1 MSGFEAVAEPSA
13 ALDDAG
19 ATAEATAE
27 ATADAPAEAP
37 AAEPASS
44 ALEVTLGKWM
54 WADAGLSVGSLR
66 LNALSAA
73 NPLRWSRVKALS
85 AIVTE
90 LEEVRGDDRFRPVL
104 IEFVD
109 EHTQTGLRKLL
120 DDATEPEL
128 APRRTFASVDQAIEH
143 VGKVDVAA
151 LRRSLLD
158 AKHAEF
164 ARVAGPDAIAALAS
178 KPRGSARD
186 EL

>member
-1 MSGFEAVAEPSA
+1 MSSFDEPTEPA
-13 ALDDAG
+13 A
-19 ATAEATAE
+19 
-27 ATADAPAEAP
+27 APAEPP

-54 WADAGLSVGSLR
+54 WADAGLSVGSMR

-109 EHTQTGLRKLL
+109 EHTPSGLWRKLL
-120 DDATEPEL
+120 DDATEPGL
-128 APRRTFASVDQAIEH
+128 APRRAFASVDQAIEH

-151 LRRSLLD
+151 LRRALLD

-164 ARVAGPDAIAALAS
+164 ARVAGPSAVAALAA